1 MIFVGLWNVSALVV
15 FGNSRRKKKKKLY
28 DRKMWTLIP
37 LSVCIAHFIE
47 SFKQEREMN
56 RNVSSIVKSGNFGS
70 DDIEEELEEKS

>member
-1 MIFVGLWNVSALVV
+1 
-15 FGNSRRKKKKKLY
+15 
-28 DRKMWTLIP
+28 MWTLIP